1 MVVLKLLTV
10 PVNPEVVRVLPKAKV
25 PLTSLSKKFALN
37 FPSGAT
43 VYLKP
48 WLVIFTL
55 STTPISSVSA
65 RRAALVPVFDVTETV
80 GNKEYP
86 SPPSFTKTLEI
97 APVPIVPSSK
107 AKVSLDVP

>member
-1 MVVLKLLTV
+1 MS
-10 PVNPEVVRVLPKAKV
+10 RD
-25 PLTSLSKKFALN
+25 
-37 FPSGAT
+37 
-43 VYLKP
+43 
-48 WLVIFTL
+48 
-55 STTPISSVSA
+55 ISSIVDNQIKNLSLGDKVIA
-65 RRAALVPVFDVTETV
+65 KNVTAKNSNRNISDIVDTYISGNVTETV